1 MCRRYRVTRAGYY
14 AWRARRP
21 SRHARTDARLEQRIR
36 AVFTAS
42 GGRYGAPRIHAVLKQ
57 AGWRLARKRVARLMR
72 TAGLR
77 ARAACLY
84 RHTGGTRVFFSA
96 IPNRLPSEPPRAPNQ
111 VWVGDVTWI
120 RLAGQWRYLAAVMD
134 RHSRRVLG
142 WALAAERDL
151 ALTMAA
157 LNRALLRRRPAPGLV
172 FHSDRGTEYSAYAYR
187 ARLAAHGIVQSM
199 NRPRELTDN
208 AFIESFWHSLKAEV
222 IHGHRF
228 GCDAELRRAIATFMR
243 HYNRRRLHS
252 ALGYRTP
259 IDYER
264 VAA

>member
-1 MCRRYRVTRAGYY
+1 MCRRYAVTRAGFY
-14 AWRARRP
+14 AWRWRRP
-21 SRHARTDARLEQRIR
+21 SRHAREDTRLAERIH

-57 AGWRLARKRVARLMR
+57 AGWRLGRKRVARLMR
-72 TAGLR
+72 AAGLR
-77 ARAACLY
+77 ARAARIY
-84 RHTGGTRVFFSA
+84 RHTRGTRVFFSA
-96 IPNRLPSEPPRAPNQ
+96 IPNRLPSEPTRAPDQ
-111 VWVGDVTWI
+111 VWVGDITWI
-120 RLAGQWRYLAAVMD
+120 RLGGQWRYLAAVMD

-142 WALAAERDL
+142 WALAAGRDL
-151 ALTMAA
+151 TLTMTA

-222 IHGHRF
+222 IHGQRF
-228 GCDAELRRAIATFMR
+228 GSDAALRQAIARYMR
-243 HYNRRRLHS
+243 HYNRHRLHS
-252 ALGYRTP
+252 ALGYRAP

-264 VAA
+264 AAA

>member
-1 MCRRYRVTRAGYY
+1 MCRHYGVTRAGFY
-14 AWRARRP
+14 AWQRRRP
-21 SRHARTDARLEQRIR
+21 SRHAREDTRLAERIQ
-36 AVFTAS
+36 AVFAAS

-57 AGWRLARKRVARLMR
+57 AGWRLGRKRVARLMR
-72 TAGLR
+72 AADLR
-77 ARAACLY
+77 ARVARLY
-84 RHTGGTRVFFSA
+84 RHTRGTRVFFGA
-96 IPNRLPSEPPRAPNQ
+96 IPNRLPAATTCPDQ

-120 RLAGQWRYLAAVMD
+120 RLGGQWRYLAAVMD

-151 ALTMAA
+151 TLTMAA

-222 IHGHRF
+222 IHGQRF
-228 GCDAELRRAIATFMR
+228 GSDAELHQAIARFMR
-243 HYNRRRLHS
+243 HYNRHRLHS
-252 ALGYRTP
+252 ALGYRAP

-264 VAA
+264 AAA

>member
-1 MCRRYRVTRAGYY
+1 MA
-14 AWRARRP
+14 
-21 SRHARTDARLEQRIR
+21 ERIH

-42 GGRYGAPRIHAVLKQ
+42 SGRYGAPRVHAALTQ
-57 AGWRLARKRVARLMR
+57 AGCRLGRKRVARLMR
-72 TAGLR
+72 AAGLR
-77 ARAACLY
+77 ARAARIY
-84 RHTGGTRVFFSA
+84 RHTRGTRVFFSA
-96 IPNRLPSEPPRAPNQ
+96 IPNRLPASSTRALNQ

-120 RLAGQWRYLAAVMD
+120 RLGAKWRYLAAVMD

-142 WALAAERDL
+142 WALAAKRDL
-151 ALTMAA
+151 SLTMTA

-172 FHSDRGTEYSAYAYR
+172 FHSDRGTEYSAYAHR

-228 GCDAELRRAIATFMR
+228 GSDADLRQAIAQFMR
-243 HYNRRRLHS
+243 HYNRHRLHS
-252 ALGYRTP
+252 ALGYHAP

-264 VAA
+264 LAA